1 MTMPKRRALPI
12 VIVVLALA
20 RSAAGAAS
28 AATPANVELV
38 GHDPLDNRGMNAA
51 LALYDHYVYVG
62 SRTDASSVC
71 VGPTGLPKGAS
82 CPHPHAGILVVDV
95 ADPAR
100 PSVVGE
106 IGPPHAG
113 LVGETSR
120 ELRVWPAKKLLIV
133 MDFRCSAVI
142 HACAKGTDKDF
153 PFDISFYDLADP
165 VHPRFISKYVP
176 TSADGRAVKPHEMYL
191 WVDPRDPD
199 RGLLYISTPSIEID
213 PALPNLI
220 VADISRVSGGGAVAE
235 VAQGNWDGLFP
246 GTHDSDYPFVSE
258 SKGECGPYDCNLFV
272 HSVSV
277 SAGGDRAYLSM
288 EAGQFL
294 ILDTSSVARA
304 KAGASVISLD
314 ADLVTKPVDRPIWDQ
329 VPASASAIP
338 SICKKAC
345 PNGHSAVKVPGRA
358 IVVTT
363 DEVYGTFTSDSG
375 GCPWGWE
382 HLIDVSDEAHPKIVG
397 EYKIAQDDRSFCGTA
412 GDDANTDAYTSYSSH
427 NPTVLHDLAIVTWHS
442 GGLQITDIS
451 DPTHPAQA
459 GSYMPTP
466 LAHVATEDPALGR
479 GDSRVQFW
487 SYPIIKDGLI
497 YLIDVRNGLY
507 ILRYTG
513 PHAGEVSSIKFF
525 EGNSD
530 LGDAA
535 SLDH

>member
-1 MTMPKRRALPI
+1 MLMRRTLPI

-20 RSAAGAAS
+20 RSAAN
-28 AATPANVELV
+28 AATNSNVELV

-51 LALYDHYVYVG
+51 LALYDHYAYVG
-62 SRTDASSVC
+62 SRTDASSIC
-71 VGPTGLPKGAS
+71 VGATGLPSGTT
-82 CPHPHAGILVVDV
+82 CRHPHPGILIVDV
-95 ADPAR
+95 ADPAK
-100 PSVVGE
+100 PAVVGE

-153 PFDISFYDLADP
+153 PYDISFYDLADP

-176 TSADGRAVKPHEMYL
+176 TSHDGRTVKPHEMYL
-191 WVDPRDPD
+191 WIDPRDAN
-199 RGLLYISTPSIEID
+199 RGLLYLSTPSIEID
-213 PALPNLI
+213 PALPNLV
-220 VADISRVSGGGAVAE
+220 VADISRASDGGAVRE
-235 VAQGNWDGLFP
+235 VAEGNWDGLFP

-277 SAGGDRAYLSM
+277 SDDGTRAYLSM

-294 ILDTSSVARA
+294 ILDTSPVAHA
-304 KAGASVISLD
+304 KPDAPVISLD
-314 ADLVTKPVDRPIWDQ
+314 DDLVTKPADRPIWDQ
-329 VPASASAIP
+329 VPASASAVP

-345 PNGHSAVKVPGRA
+345 PNGHSAVKVPGRKL
-358 IVVTT
+358 VVTT
-363 DEVYGTFTSDSG
+363 DEVYGTFTASSG

-382 HLIDVSDEAHPKIVG
+382 HLIDVGDEAHPKIVG
-397 EYKIAQDDRSFCGTA
+397 EYKIAQDDRSFCGSP

-427 NPTVLHDLAIVTWHS
+427 NPTVLHDLSIATWHS
-442 GGLQITDIS
+442 GGLQVVDIS
-451 DPTHPAQA
+451 DAAHPVAA
-459 GSYMPTP
+459 GTYLPAP

-479 GDSRVQFW
+479 GASRVQFW

-513 PHAGEVSSIKFF
+513 PRADEVSSIKFF
-525 EGNSD
+525 EGNSN
-530 LGDAA
+530 LGDAD
-535 SLDH
+535 SLDK

>member
-1 MTMPKRRALPI
+1 MPMPMLMLMRRTLPI
-12 VIVVLALA
+12 VFAVLAVCPTVAL
-20 RSAAGAAS
+20 AAGGS
-28 AATPANVELV
+28 NVTLV
-38 GHDPLDNRGMNAA
+38 GHDPLYDRGMNAA
-51 LALYDHYVYVG
+51 LALYGDYVYVG

-71 VGPTGLPKGAS
+71 VGATGMPSGTT
-82 CPHPHAGILVVDV
+82 CPHPHPGILIVDV
-95 ADPAR
+95 KDPAK
-100 PSVVGE
+100 PAVVGE

-142 HACAKGTDKDF
+142 HACAKGTDKEF
-153 PFDISFYDLADP
+153 PFDISFYSLADP
-165 VHPRFISKYVP
+165 LHPRFISKYVP
-176 TSADGRAVKPHEMYL
+176 TSHDGRAVKPHEMYL
-191 WVDPRDPD
+191 WVDPNDAGRA
-199 RGLLYISTPSIEID
+199 LLFISTPSIEID
-213 PALPNLI
+213 PALPNLV
-220 VADISRVSGGGAVAE
+220 VADISGVAGGGAVRE
-235 VAQGNWDGLFP
+235 VAEGNWDGLYP
-246 GTHDSDYPFVSE
+246 GTHDADYPFVSK

-277 SAGGDRAYLSM
+277 SPDGTRAYLSM

-294 ILDTSSVARA
+294 ILDTSSVAHA
-304 KAGASVISLD
+304 KPDAAVISLNS
-314 ADLVTKPVDRPIWDQ
+314 DLITKPADRPIWDQ
-329 VPASASAIP
+329 VPASASAVP

-345 PNGHSAVKVPGRA
+345 PNGHSAVKVPGRPL
-358 IVVTT
+358 VVTT
-363 DEVYGTFTSDSG
+363 DEVYGTFTAPSG

-382 HLIDVSDEAHPKIVG
+382 HVIDVSDEAHPKIVG
-397 EYKIAQDDRSFCGTA
+397 EYKIAQDDQSFCGTA

-442 GGLQITDIS
+442 GGLQINDIS
-451 DPTHPAQA
+451 DPAHPVSA
-459 GSYMPTP
+459 GTYLPTP

-479 GDSRVQFW
+479 GASHVAFW

-507 ILRYTG
+507 ILKYTG

-530 LGDAA
+530 IG
-535 SLDH
+535 SP